1 MNKKRHIRIFAFG
14 GNEVSPVGLT
24 DEKGKAII
32 PDIAMQWRRTSETCK
47 HIARIIKQYPDD
59 IYVIT
64 HGNGPQVGNVFLR
77 SEYSR
82 PILPPIPLDVC
93 GSDTQGSMG
102 YMIGQ
107 ILGNELQTQGIKK
120 TIVGIVT
127 QVVVSKDDP
136 GFQNPTKYI
145 GPSYTKEEAE
155 KRIKEDGWAMKLYK
169 KDDKGNEIWRKVVPS
184 PEPLDIVE
192 IEAVEAAIE
201 KGFIPITVGGGGIP
215 VIEVKPDH
223 EGKFNCNYGITFKN
237 GEGVKIYSGVE
248 AVIDKDLASSLLGRM
263 LIDRARKRGEEF
275 DVTFTIFTGE
285 DGAKLNYQKPNQ
297 VDLRRLT
304 LEEAKKYHNEGHF
317 PPGSMGPKISAIIK
331 FLEGGG
337 KIAYISLT
345 EKYLETLEGKAGT
358 TIVRE

>member
-1 MNKKRHIRIFAFG
+1 M
-14 GNEVSPVGLT
+14 
-24 DEKGKAII
+24 
-32 PDIAMQWRRTSETCK
+32 
-47 HIARIIKQYPDD
+47 KQYPDD

-102 YMIGQ
+102 YMIAQ
-107 ILGNELQTQGIKK
+107 ILGNELRANGINK

-127 QVVVSKDDP
+127 QVVVDKNDP

-155 KRIKEDGWAMKLYK
+155 ERMKKDGWVMKLYK

-192 IEAVEAAIE
+192 IEAIEAAIE

-215 VIEVKPDH
+215 VVEVEPD
-223 EGKFNCNYGITFKN
+223 EKGEFKCNYEIVFKN
-237 GEGVKIYSGVE
+237 GKDTKIYSGVE
-248 AVIDKDLASSLLGRM
+248 AVIDKDLATSLLGRM
-263 LIDRARKRGEEF
+263 LIQRAKARGEDV

-285 DGAKLNYQKPNQ
+285 DGAKLYYQTPQQ

-304 LEEAKKYHNEGHF
+304 LEEAKKYYNEGHF
-317 PPGSMGPKISAIIK
+317 PPGSMGPKILAIIK

-358 TIVRE
+358 TVVRE

>member
-1 MNKKRHIRIFAFG
+1 MANKKHIRIFAFG

-24 DEKGKAII
+24 DKNGKPII
-32 PDIAMQWRRTSETCK
+32 PDIAMQWKRTSETCK
-47 HIARIIKQYPDD
+47 HIARIMKQYPDD

-102 YMIGQ
+102 YMIAQ
-107 ILGNELQTQGIKK
+107 ILGNELRANGINK

-127 QVVVSKDDP
+127 QVVVDKNDP

-145 GPSYTKEEAE
+145 GPSYTREEAE
-155 KRIKEDGWAMKLYK
+155 ERMKKDGWVMKLYK

-215 VIEVKPDH
+215 VVEVEPD
-223 EGKFNCNYGITFKN
+223 EKGEFKCNYEIVYKN
-237 GEGVKIYSGVE
+237 GKDTKIYSGVE
-248 AVIDKDLASSLLGRM
+248 AVIDKDLATSLLGRM
-263 LIDRARKRGEEF
+263 LIQRAKARGE
-275 DVTFTIFTGE
+275 DVDVSFTIFTGE
-285 DGAKLNYQKPNQ
+285 DGAKLYYQTPQQ

-304 LEEAKKYHNEGHF
+304 LEEAKKYYNEGHF
-317 PPGSMGPKISAIIK
+317 PPGSMGPKILAIIK

>member
-1 MNKKRHIRIFAFG
+1 MAKKHIRIFAFG

-24 DEKGKAII
+24 DEKGKPII
-32 PDIAMQWRRTSETCK
+32 PDIAMQWKRTSETCK
-47 HIARIIKQYPDD
+47 HIVKIMKQFPED

-107 ILGNELQTQGIKK
+107 ILGNELRANGINK
-120 TIVGIVT
+120 TVVGIVT
-127 QVVVSKDDP
+127 QVVVDKNDP

-145 GPSYTKEEAE
+145 GPSYTREEAE
-155 KRIKEDGWAMKLYK
+155 ERMKKDGWVMKLYK

-192 IEAVEAAIE
+192 IDAIEAAIE

-215 VIEVKPDH
+215 VVEVEPD
-223 EGKFNCNYGITFKN
+223 EKGEFKCNYEIVYKN
-237 GEGVKIYSGVE
+237 GKGTKIYNGVE
-248 AVIDKDLASSLLGRM
+248 AVIDKDLATSLLGRM
-263 LIDRARKRGEEF
+263 LIQRAKARGEDV

-285 DGAKLNYQKPNQ
+285 DGAKLYYQTPQQ

-304 LEEAKKYHNEGHF
+304 LEEAKKYYNEGHF
-317 PPGSMGPKISAIIK
+317 PPGSMGPKILAIIK

-358 TIVRE
+358 TIIRE

>member
-1 MNKKRHIRIFAFG
+1 MAKKHIRIFAFG

-24 DEKGKAII
+24 DEKGKPII
-32 PDIAMQWRRTSETCK
+32 PDIAMQWKRTSETCK
-47 HIARIIKQYPDD
+47 HIVRIIKQFPDD

-107 ILGNELQTQGIKK
+107 ILGNELRANGIDK
-120 TIVGIVT
+120 TVVGIVT
-127 QVVVSKDDP
+127 QVVVDKNDP
-136 GFQNPTKYI
+136 AFQNPTKYI
-145 GPSYTKEEAE
+145 GPSYTREEAE
-155 KRIKEDGWAMKLYK
+155 ERMKKDGWVMKLYK

-215 VIEVKPDH
+215 VVEVEPD
-223 EGKFNCNYGITFKN
+223 EKGEFKCNYEIVFRN
-237 GEGVKIYSGVE
+237 GKGTKIYNGVE
-248 AVIDKDLASSLLGRM
+248 AVIDKDLATSLLGRM
-263 LIDRARKRGEEF
+263 LIQRAKERGEDV

-285 DGAKLNYQKPNQ
+285 DGAKLYYQTPQQ

-304 LEEAKKYHNEGHF
+304 LEEAKKYYNEGHF
-317 PPGSMGPKISAIIK
+317 PPGSMGPKILAIIK

-358 TIVRE
+358 TVVRE